1 MAIVD
6 GEIKDQ
12 EIVGGTLKRLLDR
25 LQVKPKGRRTAISL
39 GGSSVLIKR
48 AMMPAKGADDMSEQ
62 VFYEAQQLFQHD
74 MDDMYFRYQVLPTK
88 NPKAEKVP
96 VLLVGAKR
104 DVVDGYLSM
113 LHSIQMKAGVIDCDV
128 LCVANMFD
136 FNYPVDDAMVAAV
149 NVGAFATQVVLTC
162 GGEFL
167 YTREFFLGGNE
178 YTQKIADTLGIEM
191 ESAEALKVDVSLGNQ
206 SGTAELQKVL
216 NEVNEALVSEI
227 KTTLNFFFENE
238 SPPQGVR
245 NVNYIFLTGGGARS
259 LGLDATIA
267 ASLQVPVQIVNP
279 FQRIDVKSAGSEIE
293 SLLAQGP
300 LYGIALGLALRKFGD
315 T

>member
-1 MAIVD
+1 
-6 GEIKDQ
+6 
-12 EIVGGTLKRLLDR
+12 
-25 LQVKPKGRRTAISL
+25 
-39 GGSSVLIKR
+39 
-48 AMMPAKGADDMSEQ
+48 
-62 VFYEAQQLFQHD
+62 
-74 MDDMYFRYQVLPTK
+74 
-88 NPKAEKVP
+88 
-96 VLLVGAKR
+96 
-104 DVVDGYLSM
+104 
-113 LHSIQMKAGVIDCDV
+113 
-128 LCVANMFD
+128 
-136 FNYPVDDAMVAAV
+136 
-149 NVGAFATQVVLTC
+149 
-162 GGEFL
+162 
-167 YTREFFLGGNE
+167 
-178 YTQKIADTLGIEM
+178 
-191 ESAEALKVDVSLGNQ
+191 
-206 SGTAELQKVL
+206 
-216 NEVNEALVSEI
+216 VSEI